1 MNLQILQYDKNF
13 SKKLITQIDVIPEYQ
28 LLFSLT
34 DGLVGIHDIARHNF
48 SMVHSKASTKGAS
61 LFTLNVN
68 RSTSLTGETELVVRL
83 CVVIKKQLQLALQ
96 LTGFH
101 GNCSQLCSVFNTIF
115 FVILQ
120 TMSSN

>member
-48 SMVHSKASTKGAS
+48 SMVHSNASTKGAS

-68 RSTSLTGETELVVRL
+68 RSTSLTGETE
-83 CVVIKKQLQLALQ
+83 
-96 LTGFH
+96 
-101 GNCSQLCSVFNTIF
+101 
-115 FVILQ
+115 
-120 TMSSN
+120 